1 MTIRCTSVSLSVTA
15 TALIFCLSVWIP
27 AGRIRLRQQTLPA
40 PVGLDWF
47 ILNSVC
53 TTAVLAFLSIPGRF
67 SRTSDW
73 RGARVWKDSTSLT
86 ASTALGSQE
95 AAIFVVTW
103 WLITGWPGFWSRQR
117 HWCCWFSP
125 ARCEAAHAWRY
136 CTFKERIASA
146 GALRCWAMGWDQTA
160 GMHRRYLLVKY
171 RATLTWSQLLLH
183 IKSDGAAAARTHRD
197 RICCYWW
204 RWIIITHLMAVITE
218 QILPYTDTSNVFKT
232 AQMTNGGISVS
243 AFTCV

>member
-125 ARCEAAHAWRY
+125 ARCEAAHAWLYIQRADRQRGR
-136 CTFKERIASA
+136 FKMLSDGVRPDSRDAPKIPSREIQSNTHVVTIASA
-146 GALRCWAMGWDQTA
+146 YKIRWCRCCAHPPG
-160 GMHRRYLLVKY
+160 
-171 RATLTWSQLLLH
+171 
-183 IKSDGAAAARTHRD
+183 
-197 RICCYWW
+197 
-204 RWIIITHLMAVITE
+204 
-218 QILPYTDTSNVFKT
+218 
-232 AQMTNGGISVS
+232 
-243 AFTCV
+243 